1 MSADE
6 VLAVIVSFNGHDKAV
21 RTIEALLG
29 RVGHVLV
36 VDNASDD
43 ASTDLLRSLECRSD
57 LSFVFLSENKGIGFA
72 LNIAVQRA
80 RERGYRWLLTM
91 DQDSLADVDMVTAFR
106 AAVVCN
112 PGMACL
118 TPTVVLGSARVPRGD
133 DEEVSYAI
141 TSGNLVRL
149 DVFDK
154 AGLYDED
161 MFIDQIDFDFSLRV
175 RKAGFTIH
183 RVGKSVLR
191 HELGDAAAPR
201 GLLGVFHTFHSPLR
215 RYYSYRN
222 FLQLAKRHTRDF
234 PGFVLKLGLV
244 HILQL
249 ISIAIHGKERA
260 RSFTFI
266 VRGVGDFVRGRGGPY
281 NAPR

>member
-43 ASTDLLRSLECRSD
+43 ASTDLLKSLEYRSD
-57 LSFVFLSENKGIGFA
+57 LSFVFLAENKGIGFA
-72 LNIAVQRA
+72 LNIGVQHA

-91 DQDSLADVDMVTAFR
+91 DQDSLAAEDMMKEFR
-106 AAVVCN
+106 AAVMCN
-112 PGMACL
+112 SSMACL
-118 TPTVVLGSARVPRGD
+118 TPTIVLGSPHDAGGER
-133 DEEVSYAI
+133 DEEVRYAI

-175 RKAGFTIH
+175 RKAGFNIY
-183 RVGKSVLR
+183 RIGKSVLH
-191 HELGDAAAPR
+191 HELGDALAPR
-201 GLLGVFHTFHSPLR
+201 GFLGRFHTFHSPLR

-222 FLQLAKRHTRDF
+222 FLQLAKRHGRDF
-234 PGFVLKLGLV
+234 PGFVLKLGLA

-249 ISIAIHGKERA
+249 LSIALYGRERA

-266 VRGVGDFVRGRGGPY
+266 ARSVGDFLRGRGGPY
-281 NAPR
+281 NAR